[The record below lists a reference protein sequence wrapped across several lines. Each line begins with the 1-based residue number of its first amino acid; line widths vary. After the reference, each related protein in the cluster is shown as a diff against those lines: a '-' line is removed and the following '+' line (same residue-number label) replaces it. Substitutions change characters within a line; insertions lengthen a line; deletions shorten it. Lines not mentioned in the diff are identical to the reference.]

1 MAAIMYTDMVGYT
14 ALGQRNESLS
24 LALVD
29 EQRNL
34 IRPILSR
41 HNGREVKTMGD
52 AFLVEFPSA
61 LDAIRCAYDIQRAIR
76 ELNFSLPEDRRIHL
90 RVGVHLGDV
99 VESDGDISGD
109 AVNVASRIEPLAED
123 GGVCLS
129 RQVSESVQGKFELP
143 LVSLGLKTLKNV
155 LTPMEVFKISMPWD
169 EPRLPGFSRLDV
181 KRVAVLPFE
190 NMSPDTNDAYFANG
204 MTEELITTLSK
215 IGQLT
220 TIGRTSVMR
229 FRNSTKGVGEVAREL
244 NSGSLVEGSVRKA
257 GNKVRITVKLLDVNT
272 EGNVWAE
279 TYDRNF
285 DDIFEIQTDVA
296 KRVVE
301 ALQVKLLASE
311 MQRIEKKGSDSTEA
325 YTLYLKGRNYVNER
339 TRQGFERAMKYF
351 EAAVEHDRNY
361 ASAYTGLADCY
372 HLMENWG
379 FMHPS
384 VAWPKSKNY
393 ASKAL
398 AIDDGLA
405 EAHTSMAMALAI
417 LDWDW
422 KGAEDEYKRALSINP
437 NYVTAHHWYAVHL
450 LVAQKRWDEAIREMT
465 AAQGL
470 DPFAA
475 VIVTNLGR
483 VLFTSGREEEGIE
496 KYRRALEIDPNFAYA
511 HLLLGVALVR
521 MSSVSEGL
529 TEITAAD
536 ALSPG
541 YIAAK
546 TGLAYAF
553 AQAGRKSDAREII
566 ERLLR
571 DAAGGY
577 VPSTWIGGAYSAIGD
592 TDQAFEWLDKA
603 AMEHSS
609 AFPEYYSE
617 PVFDSI
623 ARDPRMGVLLKSIGL
638 E

>member
-1 MAAIMYTDMVGYT
+1 MYTDMVGYT

-29 EQRNL
+29 EQRRL
-34 IRPILSR
+34 VRPILGR

-61 LDAIRCAYDIQRAIR
+61 LDAVRCAYDIQRTIR
-76 ELNFSLPEDRRIHL
+76 ELSFSLPEDRRIRL
-90 RVGVHLGDV
+90 RVGIHLGDV
-99 VESDGDISGD
+99 VESNGDISGD
-109 AVNVASRIEPLAED
+109 AVNVASRIEPIAED
-123 GGVCLS
+123 GGVCLT

-155 LTPMEVFKISMPWD
+155 VAPMEVFKVSMPWD
-169 EPRLPGFSRLDV
+169 EPRLLGISRLDV
-181 KRVAVLPFE
+181 RRVAVLPFE
-190 NMSPDTNDAYFANG
+190 NMSPDPNDAYFANG

-215 IGQLT
+215 IGHLT

-229 FRNSTKGVGEVAREL
+229 YRNSTKGVGEVAREL

-257 GNKVRITVKLLDVNT
+257 GSKVRITVKLLDVNT

-279 TYDRNF
+279 TYDRTL

-311 MQRIEKKGSDSTEA
+311 KESIEKKGSKSTEA

-351 EAAVEHDRNY
+351 EAAVNRDRNY

-384 VAWPKSKNY
+384 VAWPKSKDY

-398 AIDDGLA
+398 AIDDSLA

-422 KGAEDEYKRALSINP
+422 KGAEDEYKRALSLNP

-465 AAQGL
+465 AAQEL

-475 VIVTNLGR
+475 VIATNLGR
-483 VLFTSGREEEGIE
+483 VLFISGREEEGIRQ
-496 KYRRALEIDPNFAYA
+496 YRKALEIDPNFAYA
-511 HLLLGVALVR
+511 HLLLGLALVR
-521 MSSVSEGL
+521 RSSASEGL

-536 ALSPG
+536 TLSPG

-553 AQAGRKSDAREII
+553 AEAGRKSDAREIV

-571 DAAGGY
+571 DAKGGY

-592 TDQAFEWLDKA
+592 TDQAFEWLGKA
-603 AMEHSS
+603 TTEHSS

-617 PVFDSI
+617 PIFDSVV
-623 ARDPRMGVLLKSIGL
+623 RDPRMSLLLKSIGL

>member
-1 MAAIMYTDMVGYT
+1 MYTDMVGYT

-24 LALVD
+24 LAMVD
-29 EQRNL
+29 EQRRL

-41 HNGREVKTMGD
+41 HDGREVKTMGD
-52 AFLVEFPSA
+52 AFLIEFPSA
-61 LDAIRCAYDIQRAIR
+61 LEAVRCAYDIQRAAK
-76 ELNFSLPEDRRIHL
+76 EFSFSLSEDRRIHL

-109 AVNVASRIEPLAED
+109 AVNVASRIEPFAED
-123 GGVCLS
+123 GGVCIT
-129 RQVSESVQGKFELP
+129 RQVSDSVQGKFELP

-155 LTPMEVFKISMPWD
+155 VEPMEVFKMSMPWD
-169 EPRLPGFSRLDV
+169 DPRQKGASRFDAR
-181 KRVAVLPFE
+181 RVAVLPFE
-190 NMSPDTNDAYFANG
+190 NMSPDPNDAYFANG

-229 FRNSTKGVGEVAREL
+229 YRNSTKGVGEVAREL
-244 NSGSLVEGSVRKA
+244 NSGSLIEGSVRKA

-279 TYDRNF
+279 TYDRNL

-296 KRVVE
+296 KRVAE

-311 MQRIEKKGSDSTEA
+311 KESIEKKGSESTEA

-351 EAAVEHDRNY
+351 EAAVERDHNY
-361 ASAYTGLADCY
+361 AAAYTGLADCY

-384 VAWPKSKNY
+384 IAWPKSKEF

-398 AIDDGLA
+398 AINDMLA

-422 KGAEDEYKRALSINP
+422 KGAEGEYKRALSLNP

-450 LVAQKRWDEAIREMT
+450 LIAQKRWDEAIMEMT
-465 AAQGL
+465 RAQEL

-475 VIVTNLGR
+475 VIATNLGR
-483 VLFTSGREEEGIE
+483 VLFISGREEDGIRQYQ
-496 KYRRALEIDPNFAYA
+496 KALEIDPNFAYA

-521 MSSVSEGL
+521 RSSTKEGL
-529 TEITAAD
+529 IEVTAAD

-541 YIAAK
+541 YVAAK

-553 AQAGRKSDAREII
+553 AEAGRKSDAKEIL
-566 ERLLR
+566 EKLLG

-577 VPSTWIGGAYSAIGD
+577 VPSTSIGGIYAAMGD
-592 TDQAFEWLDKA
+592 TDRAFEWLGKA
-603 AMEHSS
+603 ATEHSS
-609 AFPEYYSE
+609 AFPEFYSE
-617 PVFDSI
+617 PMFDSI
-623 ARDPRMGVLLKSIGL
+623 AQDPRMGLLLKSIGL
-638 E
+638 